1 MSSPKSIKG
10 SIGEHKMIVDL
21 LGKGYHVAKAVDPQC
36 PFDLVAVTPTGE
48 IKLIDVKTPSYRLK
62 TKETWKKARKIN
74 RVLTETQKQLG
85 IEIMEVTQ

>member
-36 PFDLVAVTPTGE
+36 PFDLVAVTPAGE

-62 TKETWKKARKIN
+62 TKETWGQIGN
-74 RVLTETQKQLG
+74 
-85 IEIMEVTQ
+85 VTRSI

>member
-62 TKETWKKARKIN
+62 TSKKIN

>member
-62 TKETWKKARKIN
+62 TNATWKKAKKIN

>member
-48 IKLIDVKTPSYRLK
+48 IKLIDLNTNRFSIVNHNLNFLEHYKFFFFALK
-62 TKETWKKARKIN
+62 IFH
-74 RVLTETQKQLG
+74 
-85 IEIMEVTQ
+85 